1 MAGDGE
7 LVSHEGHTARR
18 MVVLAAL
25 VAAATLVATSDF
37 AHVLVLRALD
47 VSRGVILEHPLAG
60 KGLFVLLSILSAM
73 LAFFSTAIVVP
84 VAVYAWGNITTFAL
98 LWISWLIGGAFSY
111 SIGRT
116 IGRGV
121 ARWLVDAKRFD
132 YYASRI
138 SHDASF
144 ATVLLFQLA
153 LPSEVP
159 GYVLGA
165 VRYRFWKYLLVLALS
180 ELPFALGAVYLGDSF
195 VNRNYGLFIAIGLA
209 GVLATA
215 IAFRRLHHETST
227 LADPGFRAGVG
238 AG

>member
-1 MAGDGE
+1 MARDAE
-7 LVSHEGHTARR
+7 LVGHEAHIARR
-18 MVVLAAL
+18 VIVLAAIVG
-25 VAAATLVATSDF
+25 VAALVATSDF
-37 AHVLVLRALD
+37 AHVIVLRVLEAA
-47 VSRGVILEHPLAG
+47 RGVILEHPLAG
-60 KGLFVLLSILSAM
+60 KALFVVLSILSAM

-84 VAVYAWGNITTFAL
+84 LAVYAWGDMTTFFL
-98 LWISWLIGGAFSY
+98 LWISWLIGGALSY

-138 SHDASF
+138 SHDAKF
-144 ATVLLFQLA
+144 PTVLLFQLA

-165 VRYRFWKYLLVLALS
+165 VRYRFWKYLVVLALA

-195 VNRNYGLFIAIGLA
+195 VHRNYLLFIAIGLA

-215 IAFRRLHHETST
+215 IAFRRLHHET
-227 LADPGFRAGVG
+227 AAVVDPRFRPGVG